1 MCPKEIF
8 GMLEHPPWTRKFEE
22 RKDRTRTDDGREDK
36 CADETTALLVE
47 EINKLDALRAERS
60 AFM

>member
-1 MCPKEIF
+1 MF
-8 GMLEHPPWTRKFEE
+8 EHPPWTRKFEE

-36 CADETTALLVE
+36 YADETTALLVE
-47 EINKLDALRAERS
+47 EVNKLDALRAERS